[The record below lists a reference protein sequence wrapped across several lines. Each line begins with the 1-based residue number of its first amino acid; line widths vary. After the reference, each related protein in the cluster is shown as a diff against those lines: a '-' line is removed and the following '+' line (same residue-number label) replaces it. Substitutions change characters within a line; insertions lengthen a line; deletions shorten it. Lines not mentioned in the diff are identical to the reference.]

1 MHQSHDWQS
10 RSVSTCLLLA
20 ALSAVGTLASAQI
33 DYQKVSLDEGGFVGP
48 LNDGD
53 QFGQSMAR
61 VGDID
66 GDGVT
71 DLAVGSPNDHDG
83 GPFRGAV
90 WILFMNADGTVRDQ
104 QKISTLEGSFAGDVG
119 NFDLFGSSVA
129 GLGNLDLGGPTDH
142 AIAVG
147 AMYDDG
153 DGTGGFA
160 KGAVWILFLNSD
172 GTVDSHQKI
181 GHNAGDFGP
190 VPDLEFF
197 GGSLAGLDDMDG
209 DGTMELA
216 VGARYKGSGGSARGR
231 IWILFLDEDG
241 KVESSSQ
248 IAEGVGGFTGDLG
261 SGDHFGQALAPIDDL
276 TGNGVQELLAGAPFD
291 DDGGVNRGAVWLLNL
306 NANGTVSAFQKFS
319 DTTGGFMG
327 QLEDEDTFGLSL
339 ATLDDFDGDGD
350 PNVAVGAP
358 GDDDGGIDRGAIW
371 VLALDAA
378 NGDLLSEDK
387 ISDTVGEFDGMLG
400 DVDRFGTSLAY
411 LGDPG
416 EANAGQFATGAVY
429 DDDGGTMGVNSEVG
443 AAWVLFL
450 DGMPAPAPAMAAVYG
465 CPGFNPADS
474 LQVLSGLPSLGSTV
488 TLGLDNPLGTQP
500 AGSVPFLITRLAPDA
515 SFPCGTALPGL
526 GMSSPGAPG
535 ELLVDLISPP
545 LPVLFGS
552 AWTGPGNPSEVEL
565 SIPTETGLVGVTVFA
580 QGVIYDASAAMG
592 IAVGLTRAVEL
603 RVGP

>member
-1 MHQSHDWQS
+1 MHWHDWRS
-10 RSVSTCLLLA
+10 RSVSTCLTLA
-20 ALSAVGTLASAQI
+20 ALSAAGAVSSAQL

-53 QFGQSMAR
+53 QFGRSMAR
-61 VGDID
+61 IGDID
-66 GDGVT
+66 GDGIT
-71 DLAVGSPNDHDG
+71 DLGVGAPNDHDG

-104 QKISTLEGSFAGDVG
+104 QKISTVEGNFLGDVG

-129 GLGNLDLGGPTDH
+129 GLGNLDGNGPTDN

-147 AMYDDG
+147 AMFDDG

-160 KGAVWILFLNSD
+160 KGAVWILFLEDD
-172 GTVDSHQKI
+172 GTVASHQKI
-181 GHNAGDFGP
+181 GHNEGNFGP
-190 VPDLEFF
+190 MPDLEMF
-197 GGSLAGLDDMDG
+197 GGAVAALESMDVN
-209 DGTMELA
+209 GTMELA
-216 VGARYKGSGGSARGR
+216 VGSRYKGSGGSARGR
-231 IWILFLDEDG
+231 IWILFLRKDG
-241 KVESSSQ
+241 TVKTARE
-248 IAEGVGGFTGDLG
+248 IAEGVGGFTGDLS
-261 SGDHFGQALAPIDDL
+261 SGDHFGQALAAIDDID
-276 TGNGVQELLAGAPFD
+276 GNGVQELLAGAPFD
-291 DDGGVNRGAVWLLNL
+291 DDGGEDRGAVWLLFL
-306 NANGTVSAFQKFS
+306 NDDGTVSGSQKFS

-327 QLEDEDTFGLSL
+327 QLSDEDTFGISL

-350 PNVAVGAP
+350 PNVAVGAA

-371 VLALDAA
+371 VLTLDAA
-378 NGDLLSEDK
+378 TGDLLAEDK
-387 ISDTVGEFDGMLG
+387 ISDTVGGFDGVLD
-400 DVDRFGTSLAY
+400 DVDHLGTSLAY

-429 DDDGGTMGVNSEVG
+429 DDDGGTMGVNSETG

-474 LQVLSGLPSLGSTV
+474 LQVLSGLPSLGTTV

-552 AWTGPGNPSEVEL
+552 TWTGPGNPSEVEL

-580 QGVIYDASAAMG
+580 QGVIYDATAAMG
-592 IAVGLTRAVEL
+592 IEVGLTRAVEL